1 MEPTRTFTIFDLAM
15 LGSLS
20 LRTVRYYI
28 QDGLVDRPHGIG
40 KGAYYTQ
47 THVEQI
53 LTIRKWQD
61 AGLSLQR
68 IRELMLQGEGAQGPV
83 PPAPRRAGTVE
94 VWSHVVVADGVE
106 VNLEP
111 GRAGLSPQQV
121 RAFVRGVTQVY
132 QQLHESEAKK

>member
-1 MEPTRTFTIFDLAM
+1 MEPSRTFTIFDLAM

-28 QDGLVDRPHGIG
+28 QDGLVDRPQGIG
-40 KGAYYTQ
+40 KGAYYTK

-53 LTIRKWQD
+53 LTNRKWQD
-61 AGLSLQR
+61 AGLSLER
-68 IRELMLQGEGAQGPV
+68 IRELMLQGAAGPV

-121 RAFVRGVTQVY
+121 RAFVRSVTQVY
-132 QQLHESEAKK
+132 QQLHESEDTK

>member
-28 QDGLVDRPHGIG
+28 QDGLVDRPQGIG

-47 THVEQI
+47 THVDQI

-61 AGLSLQR
+61 AGLSLER
-68 IRELMLQGEGAQGPV
+68 IRELMLQGAAAAV

-111 GRAGLSPQQV
+111 GRAGLSPAQV

-132 QQLHESEAKK
+132 EQLHESEEKK

>member
-28 QDGLVDRPHGIG
+28 QDGLVDRPLGIG

-47 THVEQI
+47 THVDQI
-53 LTIRKWQD
+53 LTIRKWQE
-61 AGLSLQR
+61 AGLSLER
-68 IRELMLQGEGAQGPV
+68 IRELMLQEAKGPL
-83 PPAPRRAGTVE
+83 PPTPRRAGTVE

-111 GRAGLSPQQV
+111 GRAGLSPAQV

-132 QQLHESEAKK
+132 EQLHESEEKK

>member
-1 MEPTRTFTIFDLAM
+1 MEPARTFTIFDLAM
-15 LGSLS
+15 LGGLS

-28 QDGLVDRPHGIG
+28 QDGLVDRPQGIG

-47 THVEQI
+47 THVDQI

-61 AGLSLQR
+61 AGLSLER
-68 IRELMLQGEGAQGPV
+68 IRELMLQGAAAPV

-111 GRAGLSPQQV
+111 GRAGLNPEQV

-132 QQLHESEAKK
+132 EQLHESEEKK